1 MKKRVRL
8 LPLPPRS
15 GDGDYRILL
24 IDDSPTI
31 REVYTT
37 FLQKALGV
45 NVTAIGGDL
54 IAELR
59 QLLSSQDRYDLVF
72 VDMML
77 PRINGV
83 KVIMRLRKDPRF
95 QHVPIIAISRRD
107 GRWDRLIARLAGAQE
122 YVVKPIAL
130 EQLVALVRKYL
141 APDQDG
147 WLR

>member
-1 MKKRVRL
+1 MKTRVRL

-15 GDGDYRILL
+15 GDGDSRILL

-37 FLQKALGV
+37 FLQKALEV
-45 NVTAIGGDL
+45 SVTAIGGDL
-54 IAELR
+54 ITELH
-59 QLLSSQDRYDLVF
+59 QLLSSEERYDLVF
-72 VDMML
+72 VDLIL
-77 PRINGV
+77 PHINGL
-83 KVIMRLRKDPRF
+83 KVIKRLRKEPRF

-122 YVVKPIAL
+122 YVIKPISL
-130 EQLVALVRKYL
+130 QQLVALVRKYL
-141 APDQDG
+141 VPDQDG

>member
-15 GDGDYRILL
+15 EDGDYRILL

-31 REVYTT
+31 REVYKT

-45 NVTAIGGDL
+45 RVTAVGGDL

-59 QLLSSQDRYDLVF
+59 QLLSNEERYDLVF
-72 VDMML
+72 VDIIL
-77 PRINGV
+77 PRMNGL
-83 KVIMRLRKDPRF
+83 KVIKRLRKELRF
-95 QHVPIIAISRRD
+95 HHVPIIAISRRD

-122 YVVKPIAL
+122 YVIKPIPLQQLMAL
-130 EQLVALVRKYL
+130 TRKYL
-141 APDQDG
+141 DLDQDA